1 MDINTFLDKL
11 QAYHSELVFNP
22 WRDYD
27 PACDITPQAPAIRSA
42 NLRRYLELRIK
53 AHYLFIAEALGY
65 QGGHFSGVAITSER
79 ILLGQHK
86 DVQPESVLGEWNYQR
101 TSNPESALLN
111 PSQKAKGFNEPTDT
125 VVWNALNRHG
135 LAAFDVI
142 LWNIFPFHPHKAG
155 KLLSNR
161 TPSTA
166 ELDIGVEYAKM
177 LLELAPKMQIVAI
190 GQKAADTLRRYG
202 IDCVAVRHPSMGG
215 AQTFKAQVA
224 KLLGGGVYDR

>member
-1 MDINTFLDKL
+1 MDINTFIDKL
-11 QAYHSELVFNP
+11 QSHQGELVFNP

-27 PACDITPQAPAIRSA
+27 AECDLGPQAPVIRRA
-42 NLRRYLELRIK
+42 NLRRYLELRTQ

-79 ILLGQHK
+79 ILLGQHA
-86 DVQPESVLGEWNYQR
+86 DIAPESVLGTWDYQR
-101 TSNPESALLN
+101 TSNPASPLLN
-111 PSQKAKGFNEPTDT
+111 NSQKQKGFNEPTDT

-142 LWNIFPFHPHKAG
+142 LWNIFPFHPYKAG

-161 TPSTA
+161 TPSAA

-177 LLELAPKMQIVAI
+177 LLELVPNMQIVAI
-190 GQKAADTLRRYG
+190 GQKAATTLERYG
-202 IDCVAVRHPSMGG
+202 IACMTAPHPSMGG
-215 AQTFKAQVA
+215 ANRFKAA
-224 KLLGGGVYDR
+224 AARLFGGGGNG